1 MIRTAQLLV
10 FGLLY
15 LAVFVFSLL
24 ALIDAARR
32 PSQAFVAA
40 GKRTKGFWVGVTGA
54 CTAVSF
60 AAMPPLGAPLGFLV
74 LIAAVGAIV
83 YLVDVRPA
91 LGSGPRRPG
100 PRRSGGW

>member
-1 MIRTAQLLV
+1 MIRNVQLLV

-15 LAVFVFSLL
+15 ILVFVFSVF
-24 ALIDAARR
+24 ALVDAARR
-32 PSQAFVAA
+32 PAQAFVAA
-40 GKRTKGFWVGVTGA
+40 GKRTKGFWVAITAV

-60 AAMPPLGAPLGFLV
+60 VAMPPLWAPVGFLV

-91 LGSGPRRPG
+91 LGSGPRRQNP
-100 PRRSGGW
+100 RSGGW

>member
-1 MIRTAQLLV
+1 VLRVQLLV

-15 LAVFVFSLL
+15 ILVFLFSAF

-32 PSQAFVAA
+32 PAQAFVAA
-40 GKRTKGFWVGVTGA
+40 GKRTKGFWLAITGL

-60 AAMPPLGAPLGFLV
+60 VAMPPLWAPIGFLV

-91 LGSGPRRPG
+91 LGSGPRRQG
-100 PRRSGGW
+100 PRAGGW